1 MIQLLK
7 LTVKVIMIFG
17 SFHKMFHKSY
27 YRNHE
32 LVCININCEFC
43 SYLNP
48 YEYDELFD

>member
-7 LTVKVIMIFG
+7 VTVKVMMIFG

-27 YRNHE
+27 YRNLE
-32 LVCININCEFC
+32 LVCINI
-43 SYLNP
+43 SYWNP